1 MPTIRFIHQLLP
13 ILVITC
19 LIAFGL
25 VIGPNM
31 LGISAI
37 PLEIV
42 FFLAAAYTIG
52 QLLVMGFEWKA
63 IQDAVIAKLAKGF
76 PAILILFA
84 IGIIIGSWIVSG
96 TIPMLVYYGIRLINP
111 NYIYILA
118 FIIPIIFSTLTGTS
132 WGSVGTIGAVIIGVA
147 TVIEADLGITA
158 GAIIGGAYFGDKL
171 SPLSDTTNIA
181 AIAAEVDL
189 YDHIRSMMYTTLPSA
204 VLAAIIFVAMGF
216 VYPPIGTQTNTPET
230 MAVLEGISSIFNFN
244 ILLLL
249 PPIIVLVGSLRK
261 MPALPVLITSALTA
275 CVLALVFQP
284 FGLDGVIGSIHKGFD
299 ISMADGVGEVPQTLI
314 SLFNRGGL
322 YELNEAIMF
331 TFMVF
336 VFIGA
341 MDVIDA
347 MPAIVNRTF
356 GFIKTKT
363 GVILSS
369 LLATAFT
376 NVSTSNQS
384 ATSFIVGD
392 AFKSQY
398 DKFGISRKVLSRSI
412 EDYGTMIE
420 SIIPWTATTIFMS
433 STLGVAFED
442 YWHWQL
448 LSLINLGVAPLLVVL
463 GIGCFYGEGN
473 TPSAIRPLKGSG
485 E

>member
-1 MPTIRFIHQLLP
+1 MPQIRFIHQLLP
-13 ILVITC
+13 ILVVAL

-25 VIGPNM
+25 VIGPQ
-31 LGISAI
+31 LLDIPAI
-37 PLEIV
+37 PLEIL
-42 FFLAAAYTIG
+42 FFLAASYTIA
-52 QLLVMGFEWKA
+52 QLLFMGFKWND
-63 IQDAVIAKLAKGF
+63 IQDAVIKKLAKGF

-96 TIPMLVYYGIRLINP
+96 TIPMLVYYGIQLINP
-111 NYIYILA
+111 NYLYVLA
-118 FIIPIIFSTLTGTS
+118 FLIPIIFSTLTGTS

-147 TVIEADLGITA
+147 MVVEADLGITA

-204 VLAAIIFVAMGF
+204 ILAALIFLVMGF
-216 VYPPIGTQTNTPET
+216 VSPPLQLETETAQTIE
-230 MAVLEGISSIFNFN
+230 VLTGIASIFNFN
-244 ILLLL
+244 LLLLL
-249 PPIIVLVGSLRK
+249 PPFIVLYGSLRK
-261 MPALPVLITSALTA
+261 MPALPVLITSSLTA
-275 CVLALVFQP
+275 CLLAGIFQP
-284 FGLDGVIGSIHKGFD
+284 FGFGDIMSSIHTGFEVN
-299 ISMADGVGEVPQTLI
+299 MATGLSEVPQTLI

-322 YELNEAIMF
+322 YQLNEAIMF

-341 MDVIDA
+341 MDLINA
-347 MPAIVNRTF
+347 MPAIVNRAF
-356 GFIKTKT
+356 GFIKTRT
-363 GVILSS
+363 GLILSS

-376 NVSTSNQS
+376 NASTSNQS

-420 SIIPWTATTIFMS
+420 SIIPWTATTVFMS
-433 STLGVAFED
+433 ATLGVAFAD

-448 LSLINLGVAPLLVVL
+448 LSLINLGVAPLLAIL
-463 GIGCFYGEGN
+463 GIGCFYD
-473 TPSAIRPLKGSG
+473 RKR
-485 E
+485 